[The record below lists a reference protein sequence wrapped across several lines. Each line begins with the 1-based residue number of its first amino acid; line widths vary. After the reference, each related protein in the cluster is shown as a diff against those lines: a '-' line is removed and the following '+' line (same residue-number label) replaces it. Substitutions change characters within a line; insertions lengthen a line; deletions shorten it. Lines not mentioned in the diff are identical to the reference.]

1 MKKKQLIWI
10 GVATCA
16 SILIAIILSFVL
28 NVLFKVHSDG
38 IFSAE
43 WEAGDAL
50 NYAASMFGAVGTI
63 VLGYV
68 AYKQNDKLQ
77 KMEDNNYIANFSST
91 IILKSIYSEL
101 VNKKST
107 RIDPNEH
114 CEQIIKEKDLQ
125 ENKPYIDYKFTC
137 RAKIIGDVIPAFIH
151 IKKCDIS
158 YSDETKTNMDDSI
171 YGVNLLD
178 NYSRLAIYNQDCAM
192 FEITYL
198 INCDKRDKFEKLFEH
213 DKCTV
218 IVEIEFDVV
227 SIKNVLTKFKCR
239 AYCKAK
245 RECNEI
251 KWSDDKPQLFFYGHD
266 IVKLK
271 DLKIAGEKRNHE

>member
-137 RAKIIGDVIPAFIH
+137 KAKIIGDVIPAFIH

-158 YSDETKTNMDDSI
+158 YSDET
-171 YGVNLLD
+171 
-178 NYSRLAIYNQDCAM
+178 
-192 FEITYL
+192 
-198 INCDKRDKFEKLFEH
+198 
-213 DKCTV
+213 
-218 IVEIEFDVV
+218 
-227 SIKNVLTKFKCR
+227 
-239 AYCKAK
+239 
-245 RECNEI
+245 
-251 KWSDDKPQLFFYGHD
+251 
-266 IVKLK
+266 
-271 DLKIAGEKRNHE
+271 